1 MLSKGFKIISPKT
14 FEIDVDTIP
23 NKIGNS
29 IVKVDYIAV
38 CKADLRYYLGQRDER
53 ILGLKYPMRLI
64 HEATGTIL
72 KDSTG
77 KFKAGDKVVLV
88 PNICNCKECDFNC
101 KNDETLGEN
110 YCPKAKFASSNYDGF
125 SCECLSYPSSN
136 LVKLDS
142 EKYNEIY
149 VFLELIS
156 VAVAAIRRVKNIN
169 GLKIGV
175 WGDGILGYILSN
187 TLKILYPDSK
197 VYCIGNNEHKLK
209 LFNIDGTYL
218 VNSSELKKEVFDL
231 CFECVGGNASEKAI
245 NQIIENSKFGG
256 DIVLTGVSENGA
268 LINTRRVLEK
278 AVRITGSTRSTV
290 KDFETSVSLLENT
303 KLLNELEKL
312 VLSVNDITN
321 ISAYYSVFEKE
332 VENRSLGKHIM
343 KLNL

>member
-14 FEIDVDTIP
+14 FEIDVDTVP
-23 NKIGNS
+23 NKVGNS

-77 KFKAGDKVVLV
+77 KFEAGDKVVLV
-88 PNICNCKECDFNC
+88 PNICECDNCEFNC
-101 KNDETLGEN
+101 KNDESLGEN

-125 SCECLSYPSSN
+125 SCECLSYPSQN
-136 LVKLDS
+136 LVKLDKDKYS
-142 EKYNEIY
+142 EKY

-156 VAVAAIRRVKNIN
+156 VALAAIRRVNKIN

-187 TLKILYPDSK
+187 TLKVLYPDSK
-197 VYCIGNNEHKLK
+197 IYCIGNNDYKLK
-209 LFNIDGTYL
+209 VFNVDGTYL
-218 VNSSELKKEVFDL
+218 VNSSELKKEVFDV
-231 CFECVGGNASEKAI
+231 CFECVGGNAAENAI
-245 NQIIENSKFGG
+245 NQIIENCKFGG
-256 DIVLTGVSENGA
+256 DIVLTGVSEKGA
-268 LINTRRVLEK
+268 LINTRRILEK

-290 KDFETSVSLLENT
+290 KDFRKAVELIENT
-303 KLLNELEKL
+303 NLLNELDKL
-312 VLSVNDITN
+312 VLSINTVSN
-321 ISAYYSVFEKE
+321 ISTYYSVFEKE
-332 VENRSLGKHIM
+332 VENRELGKHIM

>member
-14 FEIDVDTIP
+14 FEIDVDTVP
-23 NKIGNS
+23 NKLDNS

-77 KFKAGDKVVLV
+77 KFEAGDKVVLV
-88 PNICNCKECDFNC
+88 PNICECDNCEFNC
-101 KNDETLGEN
+101 KNDESLGEN

-125 SCECLSYPSSN
+125 SCECLSYPSQN
-136 LVKLDS
+136 LVKLDKDKYS
-142 EKYNEIY
+142 EKY

-156 VAVAAIRRVKNIN
+156 VALAAIRRVNKID

-187 TLKILYPDSK
+187 TLKVLYPDSK
-197 VYCIGNNEHKLK
+197 IYCIGNNDYKLK

-218 VNSSELKKEVFDL
+218 VNSSELKNEVFDI
-231 CFECVGGNASEKAI
+231 CFECVGGNAAEKAI
-245 NQIIENSKFGG
+245 NQIIENCKFGG

-268 LINTRRVLEK
+268 SINTRRILEK
-278 AVRITGSTRSTV
+278 AVRITGSTRSKV
-290 KDFETSVSLLENT
+290 DDFKKAVDLIENT
-303 KLLNELEKL
+303 NLLNELDKL
-312 VLSVNDITN
+312 VLSINTINN

-332 VENRSLGKHIM
+332 VENRELGKHIM